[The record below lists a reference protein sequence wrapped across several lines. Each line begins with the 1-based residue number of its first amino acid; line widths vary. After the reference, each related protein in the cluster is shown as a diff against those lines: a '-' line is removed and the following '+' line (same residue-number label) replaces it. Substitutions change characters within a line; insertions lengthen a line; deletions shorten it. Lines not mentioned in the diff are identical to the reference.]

1 MEKEIIQLFSK
12 FGIDIKNIDTEMKT
26 SINIDATGRRKEIED
41 IAYELD
47 IEIKEGKTQFM
58 TAVECISL
66 AGSVITI
73 IDFLL
78 KMKKKY
84 GKTLMVG
91 IKSSIIIKGEALCKI
106 ASNKRDAEG
115 LAAARSRS
123 RSDNTPCCHSL
134 RSRRY
139 ATSSPTI
146 NKDNTKQRL

>member
-84 GKTLMVG
+84 GNTLMVG
-91 IKSSIIIKGEALCKI
+91 IKSSIIKKNINVTVDNAIESIIKKQ
-106 ASNKRDAEG
+106 
-115 LAAARSRS
+115 
-123 RSDNTPCCHSL
+123 
-134 RSRRY
+134 
-139 ATSSPTI
+139 
-146 NKDNTKQRL
+146 TKNGKKLE

>member
-91 IKSSIIIKGEALCKI
+91 IKSSIIKKNINVTVDNAIESIIKKQ
-106 ASNKRDAEG
+106 
-115 LAAARSRS
+115 
-123 RSDNTPCCHSL
+123 
-134 RSRRY
+134 
-139 ATSSPTI
+139 
-146 NKDNTKQRL
+146 TKNGKKLE

>member
-84 GKTLMVG
+84 GNTLMVG
-91 IKSSIIIKGEALCKI
+91 IKSSIIKNNINVTVDNAIESIIKKQ
-106 ASNKRDAEG
+106 
-115 LAAARSRS
+115 
-123 RSDNTPCCHSL
+123 
-134 RSRRY
+134 
-139 ATSSPTI
+139 
-146 NKDNTKQRL
+146 TKNGKKLE

>member
-91 IKSSIIIKGEALCKI
+91 IKSNIIKKNINVTVDNAIESIIKKQ
-106 ASNKRDAEG
+106 
-115 LAAARSRS
+115 
-123 RSDNTPCCHSL
+123 
-134 RSRRY
+134 
-139 ATSSPTI
+139 
-146 NKDNTKQRL
+146 TKNGKKLE

>member
-78 KMKKKY
+78 NARV
-84 GKTLMVG
+84 GDTLYVTVERSTLTG
-91 IKSSIIIKGEALCKI
+91 VENVTVEIPITK
-106 ASNKRDAEG
+106 DA
-115 LAAARSRS
+115 
-123 RSDNTPCCHSL
+123 
-134 RSRRY
+134 
-139 ATSSPTI
+139 I
-146 NKDNTKQRL
+146 NEY